1 MHNIMVLSVLSIL
14 TYDSGDH
21 DQRHVGALVSVKYGM
36 FRDVDAGRWCP
47 KADFL
52 HFLLM

>member
-1 MHNIMVLSVLSIL
+1 MNVFVFIRL

-36 FRDVDAGRWCP
+36 FRNVDAG
-47 KADFL
+47 
-52 HFLLM
+52 